1 MAVSCHFLG
10 ETNMAKQE
18 KNEEIRMQ
26 EKKQVF
32 FLSYELRIMKE
43 EEEKRKIETCKKQ
56 RERKTLEKKY
66 FRYCYF
72 SPH

>member
-1 MAVSCHFLG
+1 MSLPRRNKYG
-10 ETNMAKQE
+10 ETRKKRGN
-18 KNEEIRMQ
+18 KNAG
-26 EKKQVF
+26 KKTSF